1 MTPPTTTTHVRMHT
15 TTVMGDGML
24 RATHTRGRRTTPMAS
39 MRASAS
45 PSIRVDTNRSTLT
58 LLVRGRYVDR
68 RPSRRSSVVVR
79 ASRTPKE
86 GQRVSLHYTMTLSDG
101 TVVDDT
107 RNANRGAVTVTHG
120 DGALFPKIASALGEM
135 TKGDQRVVELTPS
148 EAFGEHDESKISR
161 FPLKPEEAAEMAK
174 QVQPGQLVQLPQG
187 QAAMCLAMDNES
199 VTLDMNHPLA
209 GQTLTFALELL
220 DITDGITIF
229 GTPMVALKL

>member
-1 MTPPTTTTHVRMHT
+1 MTTA
-15 TTVMGDGML
+15 G
-24 RATHTRGRRTTPMAS
+24 A
-39 MRASAS
+39 
-45 PSIRVDTNRSTLT
+45 
-58 LLVRGRYVDR
+58 
-68 RPSRRSSVVVR
+68 
-79 ASRTPKE
+79 TPKQ
-86 GQRVSLHYTMTLSDG
+86 GQRVSLHYTMTLADG

-107 RNANRGAVTVTHG
+107 RNANRGVVTVTLG
-120 DGALFPKIASALGEM
+120 DGALFPKIANALEQM
-135 TKGDQRVVELTPS
+135 TKGESRVVELTPS
-148 EAFGEHDESKISR
+148 EGFGERDEGKISR

-209 GQTLTFALELL
+209 GQTLTFALELM